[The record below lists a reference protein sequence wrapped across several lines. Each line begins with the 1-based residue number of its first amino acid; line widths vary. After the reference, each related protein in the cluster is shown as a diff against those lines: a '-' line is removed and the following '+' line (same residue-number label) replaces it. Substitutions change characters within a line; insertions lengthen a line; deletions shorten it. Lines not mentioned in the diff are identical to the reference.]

1 MTEEPSSAVGK
12 RGLGQTATSQV
23 TGHMFGQQE
32 TSELVTWRTHGE
44 SRQIEILVG
53 IMCASPQDVSK
64 LPLRAFLDQD
74 KAAIKVT
81 FID

>member
-1 MTEEPSSAVGK
+1 MTEKPGSAVGK
-12 RGLGQTATSQV
+12 RRLGLTATSQV

-32 TSELVTWRTHGE
+32 TSELGRTHGE

-53 IMCASPQDVSK
+53 ILCISPQDGSK
-64 LPLRAFLDQD
+64 IPLSAFLHQD
-74 KAAIKVT
+74 KATIKVT